1 MLKIIHFDNCIITK
15 IGFQTLVKQSFDA
28 NFINYTNQSI
38 KGFFIN
44 DVSSKL
50 VLINIDTEP
59 QVEVE
64 KLISEAGI
72 LNMPIIVISASILCD
87 KFIFLKDKRVKGF
100 LCINSEKN
108 EINKCINSVMDNR
121 LYVSGQFN
129 LSNLISSKKSVS
141 GYAPIS
147 DLTEKETEVFSAIIQ
162 GKTTL
167 EIAEILHNSKRT
179 IECHRRNI
187 AEKLNLQ
194 GQGRLT
200 RYLLKHKSYYEQQLS
215 LKVNYA
221 S

>member
-1 MLKIIHFDNCIITK
+1 
-15 IGFQTLVKQSFDA
+15 
-28 NFINYTNQSI
+28 
-38 KGFFIN
+38 
-44 DVSSKL
+44 L

-64 KLISEAGI
+64 KLMSEAGV
-72 LNMPIIVISASILCD
+72 LNIPIIVISASILCD
-87 KFIFLKDKRVKGF
+87 KFIFLKDKGVKGF

-108 EINKCINSVMDNR
+108 EINECINSVMDNR

-141 GYAPIS
+141 GYASII
-147 DLTEKETEVFSAIIQ
+147 DLTEKEMEVFSAIIQ

-194 GQGRLT
+194 GQGKLT
-200 RYLLKHKSYYEQQLS
+200 RYLLKHKSYYEQQLF
-215 LKVNYA
+215 LKANYA

>member
-15 IGFQTLVKQSFDA
+15 IGFQTLVKQSFDV

-44 DVSSKL
+44 DVSPKL
-50 VLINIDTEP
+50 LLINIDTVP
-59 QVEVE
+59 RVEVK

-72 LNMPIIVISASILCD
+72 LNMPIVIISTSIFYD
-87 KFIFLKDKRVKGF
+87 KFICLKDMGVKGF
-100 LCINSEKN
+100 LCINSDKN
-108 EINKCINSVMDNR
+108 EIDKCINSIMDNK

-129 LSNLISSKKSVS
+129 LLNLISSKKSLP
-141 GYAPIS
+141 GYASIS

-162 GKTTL
+162 GKTTI

-194 GQGRLT
+194 GQGKLT
-200 RYLLKHKSYYEQQLS
+200 RYLLKHKSYYEQELS